1 MRNWFHRFAGRSMY
15 ANVMSTV
22 AVFGM
27 LGGTAYAA
35 NTLIISNSR
44 QVGTGTIV
52 SRNLKDG
59 QGVQLR
65 DLTKATRTAL
75 KGQKGATGPAGP
87 KGNAG
92 TTGATGAAG
101 TSIFGSSIPSG
112 KTVTGAWGGRYI
124 APQLAYNNSYLLS
137 YSFPIKAP
145 VPLSDAQVNVAP
157 YTGVVQIGSA
167 AVAGDADSTCT
178 GSVDAP
184 TAPAGKVCIYIGS
197 FDNATVTGFKLIGP
211 GTTGTQP
218 GDAYGFIVRIID
230 GGKVGNTATE
240 AAEGT
245 WAYTAP

>member
-75 KGQKGATGPAGP
+75 KGQKGATGPAGSLP
-87 KGNAG
+87 LTVFWSPAQSV
-92 TTGATGAAG
+92 TA
-101 TSIFGSSIPSG
+101 SRIPV
-112 KTVTGAWGGRYI
+112 KTRMQAFV
-124 APQLAYNNSYLLS
+124 S
-137 YSFPIKAP
+137 
-145 VPLSDAQVNVAP
+145 
-157 YTGVVQIGSA
+157 
-167 AVAGDADSTCT
+167 
-178 GSVDAP
+178 
-184 TAPAGKVCIYIGS
+184 
-197 FDNATVTGFKLIGP
+197 
-211 GTTGTQP
+211 
-218 GDAYGFIVRIID
+218 
-230 GGKVGNTATE
+230 
-240 AAEGT
+240 
-245 WAYTAP
+245 